1 MAVIVY
7 PCLIMIASVSHPTP
21 TLPPARHLAV
31 RVAAI
36 GDLHMKADG
45 TSLSEPIPDLR
56 QRADLLLVAGDMTDT
71 GRIVEAEAAAE
82 MLATAAVPVIAVLGN
97 HDLRTVRRAA
107 FRRVFERQGITV
119 LDGGTRNVTTH
130 SGVRIGVAGITGS
143 GGGFWPIEGPN
154 AIHART
160 LKRLA
165 LRSRREAEAL
175 DQSLSSLDADV
186 NIALMHFS
194 PTVSTLGREPIAKY
208 WMLGNCELGLVLDR
222 RRPDMVIHGHA
233 HLGNLAGHTVGGVPV
248 RNVSV
253 SITSDV
259 YIEAVS
265 NVQQETVSAAAGLW
279 PR

>member
-1 MAVIVY
+1 
-7 PCLIMIASVSHPTP
+7 MIASVS
-21 TLPPARHLAV
+21 PPVPASPVARNLAV

-36 GDLHMKADG
+36 GDLHVKADG
-45 TSLSEPIPDLR
+45 SSLSPPLPDLR
-56 QRADLLLVAGDMTDT
+56 QCADFLLVAGDLTDT

-82 MLATAAVPVIAVLGN
+82 LLAAVAVPVIAVLGN

-107 FRRVFERQGITV
+107 LRRVFERQGITI
-119 LDGGTRNVTTH
+119 LDGGSRHLTTN
-130 SGVRIGVAGITGS
+130 SGVRIGIAGITGS
-143 GGGFWPIEGPN
+143 GGGFWPIEGPD

-165 LRSRREAEAL
+165 LRSRREAQAL
-175 DQSLSSLDADV
+175 DETLSSLNADLT
-186 NIALMHFS
+186 IALMHFS

-222 RRPDMVIHGHA
+222 HRPDMVIHGHA

-248 RNVSV
+248 RNVAV
-253 SITSDV
+253 SITSGV

-265 NVQQETVSAAAGLW
+265 SVARETLSASAGLW
-279 PR
+279 SH

>member
-1 MAVIVY
+1 
-7 PCLIMIASVSHPTP
+7 
-21 TLPPARHLAV
+21 
-31 RVAAI
+31 
-36 GDLHMKADG
+36 MKADG
-45 TSLSEPIPDLR
+45 SSLSSPLTDLR

-82 MLATAAVPVIAVLGN
+82 FLADASVPVIAVLGN
-97 HDLRTVRRAA
+97 HDLRTVRRVA
-107 FRRVFERQGITV
+107 FRRVFERHGITV
-119 LDGGTRNVTTH
+119 LDGGTRHLTTS

-165 LRSRREAEAL
+165 LRSRREAQAL
-175 DQSLSSLDADV
+175 DQSLSNLDADV
-186 NIALMHFS
+186 TIALMHFS

-222 RRPDMVIHGHA
+222 HQPDMVIHGHA

-248 RNVSV
+248 RNVAV
-253 SITSDV
+253 SIISEV
-259 YIEAVS
+259 YVEEAV
-265 NVQQETVSAAAGLW
+265 
-279 PR
+279 PRAVGVTASPGTGIWRH

>member
-1 MAVIVY
+1 
-7 PCLIMIASVSHPTP
+7 MIASVS
-21 TLPPARHLAV
+21 PPAPSSLTARSLAV

-45 TSLSEPIPDLR
+45 SSLSSPVTDLR

-82 MLATAAVPVIAVLGN
+82 LLAAAAVPVIAVLGN
-97 HDLRTVRRAA
+97 HDLRTVRRVA
-107 FRRVFERQGITV
+107 FRRVFERKGITV
-119 LDGGTRNVTTH
+119 LDGGTRQVTTN
-130 SGVRIGVAGITGS
+130 SGVRIGIAGITGS
-143 GGGFWPIEGPN
+143 GGGFWPIEGPD

-165 LRSRREAEAL
+165 LRSRREAQAL
-175 DQSLSSLDADV
+175 NHSLSSLDADV
-186 NIALMHFS
+186 TIALMHFS

-222 RRPDMVIHGHA
+222 HRPDMVIHGHA

-248 RNVSV
+248 RNVAV

-259 YIEAVS
+259 YIE
-265 NVQQETVSAAAGLW
+265 TVSSGEKDDVSPASGFW
-279 PR
+279 PH

>member
-1 MAVIVY
+1 
-7 PCLIMIASVSHPTP
+7 MIASVS
-21 TLPPARHLAV
+21 PPQPATRAARHLAV

-45 TSLSEPIPDLR
+45 TSLSAPLPDLG
-56 QRADLLLVAGDMTDT
+56 QGADLLLVAGDMTDA

-82 MLATAAVPVIAVLGN
+82 FLAAVSVPVITVLGN

-119 LDGGTRNVTTH
+119 LDGSTRHMTTAA
-130 SGVRIGVAGITGS
+130 GVKIGVAGITGS
-143 GGGFWPIEGPN
+143 GGGFWPIEGPD

-165 LRSRREAEAL
+165 LRSRREAQAL
-175 DQSLSSLDADV
+175 DDSLSSLDADV
-186 NIALMHFS
+186 TIALMHFS

-222 RRPDMVIHGHA
+222 HRPDLVIHGHA

-248 RNVSV
+248 RNVAV
-253 SITSDV
+253 SITSGV
-259 YIEAVS
+259 YV
-265 NVQQETVSAAAGLW
+265 ETVSSREREPVPASAGLW
-279 PR
+279 RR